1 MIHGHVFRLKRRGGL
16 TPSNGPRPN
25 TVSPGGRW
33 TGSPPSTGT
42 RSKPDIGSAERTQ
55 AAAPRWRNVEENR
68 AAPRFDS
75 SKGFRLKAASRTVEG
90 NQTEQQHRHNSSSA
104 TPFKTSGSER
114 AHWVSDVT
122 HRTPP
127 RISLIFY

>member
-1 MIHGHVFRLKRRGGL
+1 MIRGHVFRLKRRGGL

-42 RSKPDIGSAERTQ
+42 RSKPDIGSAERTE
-55 AAAPRWRNVEENR
+55 AAAPRWRNVEGNR

-90 NQTEQQHRHNSSSA
+90 NQTEQQHRHNFSSA

-114 AHWVSDVT
+114 SV
-122 HRTPP
+122 RTG
-127 RISLIFY
+127 SLTSLTELRPESL